1 MRKARERAKS
11 GEKEREESK
20 GKAGK
25 AQERRRAGG
34 DEESEASA
42 RGGQTG
48 ERDRRTRVGR
58 QKNRAK
64 R

>member
-25 AQERRRAGG
+25 AQEKRERTNRRAGQE
-34 DEESEASA
+34 DQ
-42 RGGQTG
+42 GGQTEEQSKEVRG
-48 ERDRRTRVGR
+48 VPNTIGQEG
-58 QKNRAK
+58 
-64 R
+64 